1 MDDEQRYL
9 LDLQGVRPLP
19 HTPTPPQPPT
29 AAQAPP
35 TQGPCGTEPEPR
47 ACGCCQFLIVKG
59 VLSAEELGAAQS
71 AASAYAEAAFAGD
84 AMPEGFV
91 GQKNTGSSNLAHA
104 VAWDPALEW
113 LCWHPKIWPIIL
125 ELTDGRPQMNG
136 PGTMIVDDVVHT
148 TTSLSEG
155 EPEEDIHWHCAREIG
170 DDTEPDTNSYD
181 AERAEAAAS
190 CQVTEGKCRCNN
202 FVVFPY
208 LDRVEPDDGGLV
220 VLCGSHSEAY
230 GFFSSGARARL
241 QPSNANHPVQRPISA
256 GRPSARICSR
266 IRVK

>member
-1 MDDEQRYL
+1 MLPTHHSGQPSL
-9 LDLQGVRPLP
+9 LPR
-19 HTPTPPQPPT
+19 
-29 AAQAPP
+29 A
-35 TQGPCGTEPEPR
+35 EPEPCAR
-47 ACGCCQFLIVKG
+47 GCCQFLIVKG

-148 TTSLSEG
+148 TTSLAEG

-190 CQVTEGKCRCNN
+190 CQVTDGKCRCNN
-202 FVVFPY
+202 FVCFPY

-220 VLCGSHSEAY
+220 VLCGSHSEADV
-230 GFFSSGARARL
+230 FFSSGARARL
-241 QPSNANHPVQRPISA
+241 QPSNAVSRPQRPISA
-256 GRPSARICSR
+256 GRHRTKRCSR
-266 IRVK
+266 TRAGPSHRARSLRLQASPT